1 MTATK
6 FEGKLFTDD
15 DVVFPS
21 MKDYYHNSLE
31 PILKSYLMKDQEYK
45 YFEDPIGG
53 EDAVGFVTDNRG
65 VFAIKCSKNAFDL
78 STDAQNTAE
87 NSADSFLFYPKSKS
101 VNVGQ
106 SAESQKYLYQLCKN
120 GELFTDHKYNS
131 QDDLERFKEYK
142 KRIRFSLMCVSV
154 PKLPRCTVEL
164 LPNEDIEEIK
174 YGDLN
179 KFASNYFFLTHRP
192 DFDKSNEVMPY
203 APSDTLYFYKNRQV
217 WKKCDSLKITGYGYY
232 YVLAN
237 RPGITAN
244 IYKTSLKIRDDVLDL
259 INEAE
264 DIRINIPSDVTAA
277 DANRYTEY
285 SADNINNLPFIG
297 GIISSILLPNKEL
310 ISDYFTENTYMH
322 AGFNC
327 AGQDKFNKT
336 IAVIYV
342 KVTRDGKKRWI
353 NLNKYILVKYFGEV
367 KNQTTNTTDYVGTD
381 FYVKNAPPEFKP
393 DTYNIGISCYQDEI
407 SRKSLIEMGQSDER
421 VKVQKKA
428 FAAASYSLCQNYDD
442 LYNWTIS
449 IGDVSFFVPPTQ
461 IRVTNTT
468 NTDRLPILRA
478 RGTMAKN
485 IEKSETEI
493 AIDLYFNNEAGI
505 NGQPVEMNLW
515 TKHFKDAGELY
526 SSSSEAFKADEYKK
540 KEGDNG
546 LRTYYMNG
554 LRALLSEFRFCPF
567 LPIVNKY
574 INETLKIS
582 AVSLEQIL
590 VKTVPNFPRLLKV
603 VLVMKDFDY
612 QVYMPEVPEPYYD
625 ENNKVVNPFDQ
636 CINYDVLRYYYQK
649 PILYGNEL
657 AKKLEQGKTVS
668 KRQVTENGKTETIE
682 VTEAYNFNSIPFIKD
697 TIIGDTKNN
706 VRTAFLPCEFK
717 DPMIS
722 VYAADET
729 YLQQLHELKR
739 TLYQKRMSMGFGV
752 DSFVPNENQK
762 KIIAEASYLY
772 KIINPIYE
780 KYALIKNDIN
790 VAAQNEIYKKSLK
803 DSTLSGEINQT
814 TVDRAVFVDLD
825 NLKFPYGAKVG
836 KDGYSEPIIHDNYFE
851 TIYKYV
857 TEPLYNELLEKTKDL
872 TNIDNEKLVSNIYFV
887 VNNTRIC
894 PDKES
899 LQKELASYGSN
910 IPKVQIN
917 IGLNLTINQ
926 KEVDEI
932 AKQAYVGEQREEYKA
947 LENQKYNMLDHNGN
961 AAVKIYLS
969 DISAG
974 QFSSLSFNT
983 DFDEWNRAETDLK
996 FLEFCDYNEDSLINA
1011 NEEQQELK
1019 QSIDYE
1025 DAKSI
1030 KFKKILD
1037 NALVTDFEAS
1047 LNNNFARMSLLESSG
1062 FAAQYVGGNDIH
1074 ISWHIRTQDSDLVN
1088 VLKSLPDYEAHCM
1101 RNYHN
1106 VLPCFPIRI
1115 ESEFSKLMGV
1125 FEVSIEDV
1133 VIETVPNFPGLYD
1146 ISIRA
1151 ISTDRTLR
1159 NRESLRAINDD
1170 SKYDENP
1177 ELENAGETDD
1187 DYIDNSGIKRG
1198 KIRTRINIRTQ
1209 KQLYDKMAN
1218 AELYPDLELPR
1229 VDDLVKLGFRFI
1241 RYKDK
1246 ERELNSGFVDP
1257 DFYMYYS
1264 HIIFSELLKKY
1275 LDAKFGRSELED
1287 EEKNKDTI
1295 KEFKGTVTEVEDG
1308 DTCTVRVEGSS
1319 ELRVIRLD
1327 KIDTPEIWHNNSDEG
1342 SQLEQAGGKE
1352 ATAVLQ
1358 GMIYLKEVTVKY
1370 REKDVY
1376 GRYLGRIYVGS
1387 TDVNKEM
1394 VQQGWAWHNSK
1405 YDTSDEYDEFSKLQE
1420 EAKKKKIGIF
1430 DPRVYK
1436 SFNSILYTEIQN
1448 LKADIR
1454 KDELNPTNPD
1464 YSELKSGIENR
1475 FNNDDVIFDDR
1486 FDELLEKFLNN
1497 EQFSPS
1503 IKEFKDRLQELQNK
1517 AAKLRQIIPYPIEPW
1532 KTRPISKQYI
1542 ADDNTIISGG
1552 KPSMLVSDL
1561 TGCRVEV
1568 DWTGKIN
1575 METANNKFKSVVN
1588 ETEKRIKNEQKALH
1602 QITTQNLLAKTMPAI
1617 SVADKKLWTVS
1628 NKILCS
1634 FKESYIVNLNRMIA
1648 DGNKIASDYNEKQY
1662 SKLNT
1667 YFNETFSKVHNAAND
1682 IIFNADTGL
1691 KNIDIYGGTYHYIF
1705 YDPENYDKRIDNK
1718 AIEVLHVNSPYHNL
1732 FNSLYIT
1739 SENNT
1744 SNDIVSAMQAIL
1756 KSIKAVNT
1764 ASQEYNYEVKSEA
1777 WKGCQYPNSIIK
1789 EPYYGVLYN
1798 GENGTKKDHEN
1809 NGSSFRLNS
1818 PYNIRAY
1825 SFKEILPYLS
1835 EAEADEI
1842 FALDGYMDR
1851 IYVLDPYYRLKSEK
1865 EIQEYLKRCREN
1877 IDYSTE
1883 AEFRIILWWLAR
1895 LYQEDIFPSLSYD
1908 VERRRAKENAKAS
1921 KKAVELINSQL
1932 KEANE
1937 KQAVNIDTSLIDK
1950 IGSFVE
1956 KNETALDTGKF
1967 FVAALFAIL
1976 DEPFSKSDLY
1986 NHIVARDYDW
1996 LNSYLI
2002 KLTSRETMD
2011 RAGVSDKNGTKL
2023 RKFLLALCGYKFI
2036 DDPSYIGKSSEV
2048 TPAEQFSS
2056 IYNTKLALAA
2066 CEDPNMYLFHS
2077 YYDMLRND
2085 YRGRLLR
2092 AFPTYYCMFIDEG
2105 REIGLWKIF
2114 DNFYSMTGI
2123 NEIAITK
2130 SRKIAADTCSITLS
2144 NNYNTFTFDDEDCYI
2159 NYVGDFWG
2167 ELFDSLF
2174 DQKSLALEMDRK
2186 RRHATKYVNRAKLS
2200 PGIRIHIR
2208 MGYGSDARELAGLF
2222 NGVIAEVN
2230 PNAKTVDV
2238 IAQGNGIELLNPISL
2253 EVDAD
2258 EVTQLDDAGLF
2269 KAASSGGTP
2278 RNILA
2283 GMLTT
2288 KSSSLARY
2296 AQGEWDISQKWAK
2309 DGEKHWD
2316 TDFMFGLGDY
2326 LDSLHQ
2332 SNILGIKH
2340 FGDVYDRSVF
2350 PGGEIC
2356 QNLYDITQF
2365 PALDDDELNFYR
2377 SKEEKNNEAPLI
2389 SFNPNGR
2396 TFWDI
2401 MHICKSVGP
2410 DFICSMAPF
2419 GFRDT
2424 IFLGRPRYYYAYDY
2438 VETESGARV
2447 ERRKPFQQHYFLY
2460 GNSDIMVNDITA
2472 SSKLMKTVATGVYTR
2487 DKGATTETKQVGP
2500 IFVDKDIYPEEQKSF
2515 IYDTRLLIKPDQWY
2529 NLRGKTKQNKI
2540 DEGKN
2545 IATQAIWNTAGNAV
2559 TNTLQFFANAFDW
2572 VGSWYD
2578 DTPDKI
2584 AWSSTANALKDSVKE
2599 MYQGGLVVIG
2609 YPSIKPYD
2617 RLYINDEYNDMSG
2630 QVEVRDVVHLFSME
2644 SGLTSSINVDA
2655 FSVVDDRKEFYI
2667 QKASSTAASEATFLA
2682 TSYGMYKLSPKIVSS
2697 IAQKVS
2703 TYSTKAGSAVKAIAE
2718 NKKVVDFATALS
2730 SDARIVAAGKFFKTF
2745 RGSIPVTESVIKSKE
2760 ILGSVGI
2767 KGIKLA
2773 SGLKSLG
2780 GGLAAIAMNPPAWIA
2795 IGAWL
2800 VLDAGMHAVAHNVQS
2815 ALLFNVK
2822 NAQALIIFP
2831 LKRYGMA
2838 YTAGLSGSMGLVYG
2852 SPTFNDVGPIE
2863 KLYAEWLAPNEEDS
2877 WLTGILKATFL
2888 SEDVQNEA
2896 AKYRR
2901 DNTAFFANNG
2911 NPIGDGVQAEST
2923 VFGVAKNRGSG
2934 KFSSVYGMS
2943 TQNRI
2948 NPYEDNL
2955 DEEEKAKVLERYNN
2969 SLKSKVIVSMEDF
2982 TTPKIYNNFRNI
2994 AEDIRF
3000 RKYVGSIESH
3010 NGFLRILHLEKQ
3022 LNKNSSIQGVSGI
3035 YHKDASNTRSLN
3047 IPYIRYNDGKIY
3059 DVPYLSYDAFNV
3071 LHEIVDK
3078 AYQQV
3083 VKINRADNVQV
3094 KTDFGN
3100 NHIILFSALRIGNE
3114 SDKAASAGN
3123 TFTIKATGNLNLG
3136 KILNELYENKG
3147 KKVFYSDQ
3155 KGDGQYKITVF
3166 PVDYVAKQ

>member
-6 FEGKLFTDD
+6 FEGKLFTDE

-31 PILKSYLMKDQEYK
+31 PILKSYLMKDQEHK

-65 VFAIKCSKNAFDL
+65 VFAIKCTKEAFDL
-78 STDAQNTAE
+78 SADAQNTAE
-87 NSADSFLFYPKSKS
+87 TSADSFLFYPKNKT

-106 SAESQKYLYQLCKN
+106 SAESQKYLYQLCKDE
-120 GELFTDHKYNS
+120 ELFANDKFNF
-131 QDDLERFKEYK
+131 QDDLEKLKEYK
-142 KRIRFSLMCVSV
+142 KRIRFCLMCVSV
-154 PKLPRCTVEL
+154 PKLPRCSVEL

-192 DFDKSNEVMPY
+192 DFNKSNEVMPY

-217 WKKCDSLKITGYGYY
+217 WKKCDSLKITGYSYY

-244 IYKTSLKIRDDVLDL
+244 TYKTSLKIRNDILNL

-264 DIRINIPSDVTAA
+264 DIRIDIPSDVTAA
-277 DANRYTEY
+277 DANKYTEY

-310 ISDYFTENTYMH
+310 ISDYYTENTYIH

-342 KVTRDGKKRWI
+342 KVTRNGKKRWI

-393 DTYNIGISCYQDEI
+393 DTYNIGISCYQDEV
-407 SRKSLIEMGQSDER
+407 SRKSLVEMGQSDER
-421 VKVQKKA
+421 IKIQKKA
-428 FAAASYSLCQNYDD
+428 FAAAGYSLCQNYDD
-442 LYNWTIS
+442 LYNWTVS

-485 IEKSETEI
+485 IEKAETEI

-505 NGQPVEMNLW
+505 NGQPIEMNLW
-515 TKHFKDAGELY
+515 TKHFKDEGELY
-526 SSSSEAFKADEYKK
+526 SSSSEAFKADETKK

-603 VLVMKDFDY
+603 VLVMKNFDY
-612 QVYMPEVPEPYYD
+612 QVYMPEVPEAYYD

-657 AKKLEQGKTVS
+657 AKKLKQGKSITN
-668 KRQVTENGKTETIE
+668 RQITENDKTQTIE
-682 VTEAYNFNSIPFIKD
+682 VTEEYNFNSISFIKD

-717 DPMIS
+717 DPMITI
-722 VYAADET
+722 YAADET

-752 DSFVPNENQK
+752 DSFIPNENQK
-762 KIIAEASYLY
+762 RIIAETSSLY
-772 KIINPIYE
+772 KIINPIVE
-780 KYALIKNDIN
+780 KYALVKNEIN
-790 VAAQNEIYKKSLK
+790 ISVQNEIYKKALEDTSLN
-803 DSTLSGEINQT
+803 DEINQT
-814 TVDRAVFVDLD
+814 TVNKAVFVDLES
-825 NLKFPYGAKVG
+825 LKFPYGAKVG
-836 KDGYSEPIIHDNYFE
+836 KDGYSEPIIREDYFK
-851 TIYKYV
+851 TIYECV
-857 TEPLYNELLEKTKDL
+857 TKPLYDELLEKTKEL
-872 TNIDNEKLVSNIYFV
+872 TNIDNEKLVPHIYFV
-887 VNNTRIC
+887 VNNTKIC
-894 PDKES
+894 PDEES
-899 LQKELASYGSN
+899 LKKELTSYGSN

-917 IGLNLTINQ
+917 IGLNITINQ

-932 AKQAYVGEQREEYKA
+932 AKQAYLGEQKEEYKA
-947 LENQKYNMLDHNGN
+947 LKNQKNNLLDHNGN
-961 AAVKIYLS
+961 ASVKIYLP
-969 DISAG
+969 DTSAG

-983 DFDEWNRAETDLK
+983 NFDEWNRAEIDLK
-996 FLEFCDYNEDSLINA
+996 FLEFCNYNEDSLINA
-1011 NEEQQELK
+1011 NEKQQELK

-1030 KFKKILD
+1030 KFKKILE

-1047 LNNNFARMSLLESSG
+1047 LNNNFARISLLESSG
-1062 FAAQYVGGNDIH
+1062 YAAQYVGGSDIH

-1088 VLKSLPDYEAHCM
+1088 MLKSLPDYEAHCM

-1115 ESEFSKLMGV
+1115 ESEFSKLMGI

-1133 VIETVPNFPGLYD
+1133 VVETVPNFPGLYD
-1146 ISIRA
+1146 VSIRA

-1177 ELENAGETDD
+1177 EFENAGETDN

-1209 KQLYDKMAN
+1209 NQLYDKMAN

-1246 ERELNSGFVDP
+1246 EREINSGFVDP

-1275 LDAKFGRSELED
+1275 LDTKFGRSELED
-1287 EEKNKDTI
+1287 EDKETV

-1308 DTCTVRVEGSS
+1308 DTIKVKDSKDNKIKYVR
-1319 ELRVIRLD
+1319 LAL
-1327 KIDTPEIWHNNSDEG
+1327 IDAPEINHENTI

-1352 ATAVLQ
+1352 SKAVLES
-1358 GMIYLKEVTVKY
+1358 MFYISRDVTVKY
-1370 REKDVY
+1370 NETDHY
-1376 GRYLGRIYVGS
+1376 GRYLGRVYIGS

-1394 VQQGWAWHNSK
+1394 VRQGWAWHDSK
-1405 YDTSDEYDEFSKLQE
+1405 YDTSDEYDEFAQLQKEARQNKL
-1420 EAKKKKIGIF
+1420 GIF
-1430 DPRVYK
+1430 NPLTYK
-1436 SFNSILYTEIQN
+1436 NFNSILYTEIEDLIN
-1448 LKADIR
+1448 NINKNETIAEDPEYYSNTDEKFDIF
-1454 KDELNPTNPD
+1454 LN
-1464 YSELKSGIENR
+1464 
-1475 FNNDDVIFDDR
+1475 
-1486 FDELLEKFLNN
+1486 KFLNN
-1497 EQFSPS
+1497 EQLSTS
-1503 IKEFKDRLQELQNK
+1503 LQEFKNKLKAIQNK
-1517 AAKLRQIIPYPIEPW
+1517 AANLKQVIPYPIEPW
-1532 KTRPISKQYI
+1532 KARPISKNYI
-1542 ADDNTIISGG
+1542 ANDNTIISGG

-1561 TGCRVEV
+1561 TGSRVEV
-1568 DWTGKIN
+1568 DWNGKIN
-1575 METANNKFKSVVN
+1575 METANSKFKSVIN
-1588 ETEKRIKNEQKALH
+1588 ETQKRVKEENKALH
-1602 QITTQNLLAKTMPAI
+1602 EITTQNLLAKTMPAI
-1617 SVADKKLWTVS
+1617 SIADKKLWTVS

-1648 DGNKIASDYNEKQY
+1648 DGNKVASDYNEKQY
-1662 SKLNT
+1662 NKLNT
-1667 YFNETFSKVHNAAND
+1667 YFNETFSKAYNAAND
-1682 IIFNADTGL
+1682 IIFNTDTGL
-1691 KNIDIYGGTYHYIF
+1691 RSIDIYGGSYHYIF
-1705 YDPENYDKRIDNK
+1705 FDPENYDKRIDDKTLGILN
-1718 AIEVLHVNSPYHNL
+1718 VNSSYYNL

-1739 SENNT
+1739 SDNST
-1744 SNDIVSAMQAIL
+1744 SNNIVSAIQTIL
-1756 KSIKAVNT
+1756 KAIKAVNT
-1764 ASQEYNYEVKSEA
+1764 ATQEYNYEVKTEA
-1777 WKGCQYPNSIIK
+1777 WKGCQYSNSIIK
-1789 EPYYGVLYN
+1789 EPYYGILYS

-1851 IYVLDPYYRLKSEK
+1851 IYVLDPYYRLKSEN

-1883 AEFRIILWWLAR
+1883 AEFRILLWWLAR

-1908 VERRRAKENAKAS
+1908 VERRSAKENAKAS
-1921 KKAVELINSQL
+1921 KKAVELINKQL

-1937 KQAVNIDTSLIDK
+1937 KQTVNIDTRLIDK
-1950 IGSFVE
+1950 IGSFI
-1956 KNETALDTGKF
+1956 KNNEAALDTGKF
-1967 FVAALFAIL
+1967 FVAALFTIL
-1976 DEPFSKSDLY
+1976 DEPFSKSNLY

-1996 LNSYLI
+1996 LNSYLV
-2002 KLTSRETMD
+2002 KLTSRETID

-2036 DDPSYIGKSSEV
+2036 DDPSYIGKSSEA

-2123 NEIAITK
+2123 NEISITK
-2130 SRKIAADTCSITLS
+2130 SRKIATDTCSITLS

-2167 ELFDSLF
+2167 ELFDSIF
-2174 DQKSLALEMDRK
+2174 DQKSLALKIDRK

-2200 PGIRIHIR
+2200 PGIRIHVR

-2253 EVDAD
+2253 ETDAD
-2258 EVTQLDDAGLF
+2258 EITQIDDAGLF

-2288 KSSSLARY
+2288 KSSLLARY
-2296 AQGEWDISQKWAK
+2296 VQGEYDANQSWYK

-2316 TDFMFGLGDY
+2316 TDFMSGLGDY
-2326 LDSLHQ
+2326 LNSLHE

-2340 FGDVYDRSVF
+2340 FGEVDDRSVF

-2356 QNLYDITQF
+2356 QNLYDITEF

-2377 SKEEKNNEAPLI
+2377 SSKEENGHAPYI

-2396 TFWDI
+2396 TFWDA

-2410 DFICSMAPF
+2410 DFICSTAPF

-2424 IFLGRPRYYYAYDY
+2424 IFLGRPRYYYAYEY
-2438 VETESGARV
+2438 VETESGTRV

-2460 GNSDIMVNDITA
+2460 GNSDIMVNDIIA
-2472 SSKLMKTVATGVYTR
+2472 SSKLMKTVATGIYTR
-2487 DKGATTETKQVGP
+2487 DRGVTSDTEQVGP
-2500 IFVDKDIYPEEQKSF
+2500 IFVDKNIYPEEQKSF
-2515 IYDTRLLIKPDQWY
+2515 IYDTRLTLKPEPKWY
-2529 NLRGKTKQNKI
+2529 NFRTTTKQNTINDGKWLVTDSIGSTMDKI
-2540 DEGKN
+2540 R
-2545 IATQAIWNTAGNAV
+2545 INTA
-2559 TNTLQFFANAFDW
+2559 QFFANIPDQLL
-2572 VGSWYD
+2572 SYLD
-2578 DTPDKI
+2578 DVPDKV
-2584 AWSSTANALKDSVKE
+2584 AWSATASALKDSVKE
-2599 MYQGGLVVIG
+2599 MYQGGLIIIG

-2617 RLYINDEYNDMSG
+2617 RLYINDAYNDISG
-2630 QVEVRDVVHLFSME
+2630 QVEVRDVVHFFSIE
-2644 SGLTSSINVDA
+2644 SGLISSINVDA
-2655 FSVVDDRKEFYI
+2655 ISVVDDRKEFYTQNMSCRI
-2667 QKASSTAASEATFLA
+2667 ASEAIFAAVST
-2682 TSYGMYKLSPKIVSS
+2682 GIYKLQPKIITSMVTKGTEYLG
-2697 IAQKVS
+2697 KVG
-2703 TYSTKAGSAVKAIAE
+2703 KIAGSI
-2718 NKKVVDFATALS
+2718 S
-2730 SDARIVAAGKFFKTF
+2730 SDARLVGLKTF
-2745 RGSIPVTESVIKSKE
+2745 FNSIKESAGTTAETIKNKGLIKSMAKA
-2760 ILGSVGI
+2760 GVSVATSLKNI
-2767 KGIKLA
+2767 KG
-2773 SGLKSLG
+2773 GLLFLKMTPSLWRATG
-2780 GGLAAIAMNPPAWIA
+2780 VGLAIEVGLHVI
-2795 IGAWL
+2795 
-2800 VLDAGMHAVAHNVQS
+2800 AHNIQS
-2815 ALLFNVK
+2815 WLIFNVK
-2822 NAQALIIFP
+2822 NSQALVIFP
-2831 LKRYGMA
+2831 LKRYGMV

-2852 SPTFNDVGPIE
+2852 SPTFNDVGPIK
-2863 KLYAEWLAPNEEDS
+2863 KLYTEWLAPSEEDG

-2911 NPIGDGVQAEST
+2911 NSIGDGIQAEST
-2923 VFGVAKNRGSG
+2923 VFGVAKNRSSG
-2934 KFSSVYGMS
+2934 KFSSIYGMS

-2948 NPYEDNL
+2948 NPFEDNL
-2955 DEEEKAKVLERYNN
+2955 DEEEKAKVLKRYNN
-2969 SLKSKVIVSMEDF
+2969 SLKGKTIVSMEDF
-2982 TTPKIYNNFRNI
+2982 TAPKIYNNFRNI
-2994 AEDIRF
+2994 VEDIRF
-3000 RKYVGSIESH
+3000 RKYVGPKESP

-3022 LNKNSSIQGVSGI
+3022 LDINKGIQGVSGI

-3059 DVPYLSYDAFNV
+3059 DVPYLSLDAFNV
-3071 LHEIVDK
+3071 LHEIVEK
-3078 AYQQV
+3078 AYQSV
-3083 VKINRADNVQV
+3083 VKINRADNTQV
-3094 KTDFGN
+3094 KADFGN
-3100 NHIILFSALRIGNE
+3100 NHIILFSALRIGSE
-3114 SDKAASAGN
+3114 SDKAAASGN
-3123 TFTIKATGNLNLG
+3123 TFIIKAIGNLNLG
-3136 KILNELYENKG
+3136 KILNELYENNG

-3155 KGDGQYKITVF
+3155 KGNGQYKITVF
-3166 PVDYVAKQ
+3166 PLDYVAKK

>member
-53 EDAVGFVTDNRG
+53 EDALGFVTDNRG
-65 VFAIKCSKNAFDL
+65 VFAIKCSKDAFDL
-78 STDAQNTAE
+78 SVDAQNSAE
-87 NSADSFLFYPKSKS
+87 TSADSFLFYPKNKT

-106 SAESQKYLYQLCKN
+106 SAESQKYLYQLCKD

-192 DFDKSNEVMPY
+192 DFDKSNEIMPY
-203 APSDTLYFYKNRQV
+203 ASNDTLYFYKNRQV
-217 WKKCDSLKITGYGYY
+217 WKKCDSLKITGHSYY

-237 RPGITAN
+237 RPGITIN
-244 IYKTSLKIRDDVLDL
+244 TYKTSLKIRNDVINL
-259 INEAE
+259 INKAE

-297 GIISSILLPNKEL
+297 GIISSVLLPNKEL
-310 ISDYFTENTYMH
+310 ISDYFTENIYMH

-327 AGQDKFNKT
+327 AGQDKFNKA

-342 KVTRDGKKRWI
+342 KVTRNGKKRWI

-393 DTYNIGISCYQDEI
+393 DTYNIGISCYQDEV

-428 FAAASYSLCQNYDD
+428 FAAAGYSLCQDYDD
-442 LYNWTIS
+442 LYNWTVS

-505 NGQPVEMNLW
+505 NGQPLEINLW

-526 SSSSEAFKADEYKK
+526 SSSSEAFKADETKK

-657 AKKLEQGKTVS
+657 AKKLEQGKTVTNR
-668 KRQVTENGKTETIE
+668 KITENGKTQTVE

-697 TIIGDTKNN
+697 TIIGNTKNN

-739 TLYQKRMSMGFGV
+739 TLYQKRMSMGFAV
-752 DSFVPNENQK
+752 DSFIPNENQK
-762 KIIAEASYLY
+762 KIIAESSSLY
-772 KIINPIYE
+772 KIINPIIE

-790 VAAQNEIYKKSLK
+790 VSAQNEIYKQSLK
-803 DSTLSGEINQT
+803 DSTLNDEINQT
-814 TVDRAVFVDLD
+814 TVNRAIFVDLD

-836 KDGYSEPIIHDNYFE
+836 KDGYSEPIIRDDYFKTVYE
-851 TIYKYV
+851 LV
-857 TEPLYNELLEKTKDL
+857 TKPLYNELLKETKEL
-872 TNIDNEKLVSNIYFV
+872 TNINNEKLVSKICFI

-894 PDKES
+894 ENIES
-899 LQKELASYGSN
+899 LEKELASYGSN

-917 IGLNLTINQ
+917 ISLNLTVNQ

-932 AKQAYVGEQREEYKA
+932 AKQAYVGEQKEKYKA
-947 LENQKYNMLDHNGN
+947 LENQKNNLLDHNGN
-961 AAVKIYLS
+961 TAVKIFLP
-969 DISAG
+969 DTSAG
-974 QFSSLSFNT
+974 QSSSLSFNT
-983 DFDEWNRAETDLK
+983 NLDEWNRVEPDLK

-1011 NEEQQELK
+1011 NEEQQALK

-1030 KFKKILD
+1030 KFKKILE

-1047 LNNNFARMSLLESSG
+1047 LNNNFAQISLLESSG
-1062 FAAQYVGGNDIH
+1062 SAAQYVGGSDTH
-1074 ISWHIRTQDSDLVN
+1074 ISWHIRTQDSNLVN

-1133 VIETVPNFPGLYD
+1133 VVETVPNFPGLYD
-1146 ISIRA
+1146 VSIRA

-1177 ELENAGETDD
+1177 ELENAGETND

-1246 ERELNSGFVDP
+1246 EREINSGFVDP

-1295 KEFKGTVTEVEDG
+1295 KEFKGTITEVEDG

-1327 KIDTPEIWHNNSDEG
+1327 KIDTPEIWHDNSGEG
-1342 SQLEQAGGKE
+1342 SQLEQAGGRE

-1376 GRYLGRIYVGS
+1376 GRYLGRIYVGL

-1394 VQQGWAWHNSK
+1394 VRQGWAWHNSK

-1436 SFNSILYTEIQN
+1436 SFNSILYTEVQN

-1454 KDELNPTNPD
+1454 KAELNPTNPD
-1464 YSELKSGIENR
+1464 YSELKKGIENR
-1475 FNNDDVIFDDR
+1475 FNNDNIIFDDK

-1497 EQFSPS
+1497 EQFSLS
-1503 IKEFKDRLQELQNK
+1503 VKEFKNRLQELQNK

-1532 KTRPISKQYI
+1532 KIRPISKQYI
-1542 ADDNTIISGG
+1542 ANDNTIILGG

-1568 DWTGKIN
+1568 DWTGEID
-1575 METANNKFKSVVN
+1575 MSTANSKFKNIVS
-1588 ETEKRIKNEQKALH
+1588 ETKERIKEERKALH
-1602 QITTQNLLAKTMPAI
+1602 QITTQNLLAQTVPAI

-1634 FKESYIVNLNRMIA
+1634 FKESYIVNLDRA
-1648 DGNKIASDYNEKQY
+1648 LKDGQKVSTDYNQKQYKNLDTYFDETFKKAKACANEIILGNEYGLKAFTLLDITNKYSFLGPDKYDNNIDQKVEDVLLENGNYTRLLQEFYIASVNKRAF
-1662 SKLNT
+1662 
-1667 YFNETFSKVHNAAND
+1667 FNDF
-1682 IIFNADTGL
+1682 L
-1691 KNIDIYGGTYHYIF
+1691 
-1705 YDPENYDKRIDNK
+1705 K
-1718 AIEVLHVNSPYHNL
+1718 AIK
-1732 FNSLYIT
+1732 
-1739 SENNT
+1739 
-1744 SNDIVSAMQAIL
+1744 AIL
-1756 KSIKAVNT
+1756 KSVKAINT
-1764 ASQEYNYEVKSEA
+1764 ASQEYNYEVKNEA
-1777 WKGCQYPNSIIK
+1777 WKGCQYKDRINN
-1789 EPYYGVLYN
+1789 EPYYGVLFS
-1798 GENGTKKDHEN
+1798 GENGTKEDHEKN
-1809 NGSSFRLNS
+1809 SNKFRLNG
-1818 PYNIRAY
+1818 PFNIRRY
-1825 SFKEILPYLS
+1825 SYNEFWPYLS
-1835 EAEADEI
+1835 SEELEEI
-1842 FALDGYMDR
+1842 HSLPNYESKY
-1851 IYVLDPYYRLKSEK
+1851 YVFDPYYRLKSNE
-1865 EIQEYLKRCREN
+1865 EIAKYLTQCRED
-1877 IDYSTE
+1877 IKFAAE

-1908 VERRRAKENAKAS
+1908 IERKNAKNNADAS

-1932 KEANE
+1932 KKANE
-1937 KQAVNIDTSLIDK
+1937 NQSFTVNTELIEK
-1950 IGSFVE
+1950 IGTFVE
-1956 KNETALDTGKF
+1956 QNESALDTGKF

-1976 DEPFSKSDLY
+1976 DEPFSKSELY
-1986 NHIVARDYDW
+1986 NHIVARNYDW
-1996 LNSYLI
+1996 LNNYVI
-2002 KLTSRETMD
+2002 KLTSRESTD
-2011 RAGVSDKNGTKL
+2011 RAGITDKNGTKL
-2023 RKFLLALCGYKFI
+2023 RKFLLALCGYEFI

-2056 IYNTKLALAA
+2056 LYNTKLALAA

-2105 REIGLWKIF
+2105 REVGLWKIF

-2123 NEIAITK
+2123 NEISITK

-2167 ELFDSLF
+2167 ELYNSLF

-2200 PGIRIHIR
+2200 PGIRIHVR

-2230 PNAKTVDV
+2230 PNAKTIDV
-2238 IAQGNGIELLNPISL
+2238 VAQGNGIELLNPISL
-2253 EVDAD
+2253 ETDAD
-2258 EVTQLDDAGLF
+2258 EITQIDDAGLF

-2288 KSSSLARY
+2288 KSGVLARY
-2296 AQGEWDISQKWAK
+2296 FQGEYDKSQWKYK

-2316 TDFMFGLGDY
+2316 TDFMFGLGNY
-2326 LDSLHQ
+2326 IDSLHQ

-2340 FGDVYDRSVF
+2340 FGEVDDRSVF

-2356 QNLYDITQF
+2356 QNLYDITEF

-2377 SKEEKNNEAPLI
+2377 SKKEENGHEPYI

-2396 TFWDI
+2396 TFWDA

-2410 DFICSMAPF
+2410 DFICSTAPF

-2487 DKGATTETKQVGP
+2487 DRGITSSTEQVGP

-2515 IYDTRLLIKPDQWY
+2515 IYDTRLTLKPEPKRY
-2529 NLRGKTKQNKI
+2529 NFRTTTKQNTI
-2540 DEGKN
+2540 NDGKC
-2545 IATQAIWNTAGNAV
+2545 IVTDSIGSTVGKGLRNTA
-2559 TNTLQFFANAFDW
+2559 QFFANVPDQL
-2572 VGSWYD
+2572 VSYLD
-2578 DTPDKI
+2578 DVPDKI
-2584 AWSSTANALKDSVKE
+2584 AWSSTASALKDSVKE

-2617 RLYINDEYNDMSG
+2617 RLYINDAYNDISG
-2630 QVEVRDVVHLFSME
+2630 QVEVRDVVHIFSME
-2644 SGLTSSINVDA
+2644 SGLISSINVDA
-2655 FSVVDDRKEFYI
+2655 ISVVDDRKEFYV
-2667 QKASSTAASEATFLA
+2667 QKMSCTAASEAVFLA
-2682 TSYGMYKLSPKIVSS
+2682 TSMGMYKLQPKIVAS
-2697 IAQKVS
+2697 IA
-2703 TYSTKAGSAVKAIAE
+2703 TKGAEYLGKIGNIAGSV
-2718 NKKVVDFATALS
+2718 S
-2730 SDARIVAAGKFFKTF
+2730 SDARLVGLQTFFNSIKDAAGTTAETIKNK
-2745 RGSIPVTESVIKSKE
+2745 GLIKSMAKT
-2760 ILGSVGI
+2760 GVSVAT
-2767 KGIKLA
+2767 KFT
-2773 SGLKSLG
+2773 SLKK
-2780 GGLAAIAMNPPAWIA
+2780 GLALFGMTPPGWLA
-2795 IGAWL
+2795 IGTWL
-2800 VLDAGMHAVAHNVQS
+2800 VLEAGLHVIAHNIQS
-2815 ALLFNVK
+2815 SLMFNVK
-2822 NAQALIIFP
+2822 NSQALIIFP
-2831 LKRYGMA
+2831 LKRYGMV

-2863 KLYAEWLAPNEEDS
+2863 KLYAEWLAPSEEDG
-2877 WLTGILKATFL
+2877 WLTGVLKSTFL

-2911 NPIGDGVQAEST
+2911 NSIGDEIQAEST

-2948 NPYEDNL
+2948 NPFEDNL

-2969 SLKSKVIVSMEDF
+2969 TLKNKAIMSMEDF
-2982 TTPKIYNNFRNI
+2982 TAPKIYNNFRNV

-3000 RKYVGSIESH
+3000 RKYVGSKESP

-3022 LNKNSSIQGVSGI
+3022 LDVNSGLQGVSGI

-3059 DVPYLSYDAFNV
+3059 DIPYLSLDAFNV
-3071 LHEIVDK
+3071 LHEIVEK
-3078 AYQQV
+3078 AYQSV
-3083 VKINRADNVQV
+3083 VKINRADNTQI
-3094 KTDFGN
+3094 KADFGN

-3166 PVDYVAKQ
+3166 PVDYVAKN

>member
-65 VFAIKCSKNAFDL
+65 VFSIKCSKDAFDL
-78 STDAQNTAE
+78 SVDAQNSAE
-87 NSADSFLFYPKSKS
+87 TSADSFLFYPKNKS
-101 VNVGQ
+101 VSVGQ
-106 SAESQKYLYQLCKN
+106 SAESQKYLYQLCKDEELFAN
-120 GELFTDHKYNS
+120 DKFNFQGELEN
-131 QDDLERFKEYK
+131 LKEYK

-192 DFDKSNEVMPY
+192 DFDKSGEIMPY
-203 APSDTLYFYKNRQV
+203 APGDTLYFYKNRQV
-217 WKKCDSLKITGYGYY
+217 WKKCDSLKITGYSYY

-237 RPGITAN
+237 RPDITAN
-244 IYKTSLKIRDDVLDL
+244 IYKTSLKIRNDVLDL

-285 SADNINNLPFIG
+285 STDNINNLPFIG
-297 GIISSILLPNKEL
+297 EIISSVLLPNKEL

-327 AGQDKFNKT
+327 AGQDKFNKA

-342 KVTRDGKKRWI
+342 KVTRNGKKRWI

-367 KNQTTNTTDYVGTD
+367 KNQTTNTANYVGTD
-381 FYVKNAPPEFKP
+381 FYVKNAPVEFKP
-393 DTYNIGISCYQDEI
+393 DTYNIGISCYQDEV

-421 VKVQKKA
+421 VKIQKKA
-428 FAAASYSLCQNYDD
+428 FAAAGYSLCQNYDD
-442 LYNWTIS
+442 LYNWTVS

-515 TKHFKDAGELY
+515 TKHFKDEGELY
-526 SSSSEAFKADEYKK
+526 SSSSEAFKADETKK

-590 VKTVPNFPRLLKV
+590 VKTVPNFPRLIKV

-612 QVYMPEVPEPYYD
+612 QVYMPEVPEAYFD

-636 CINYDVLRYYYQK
+636 CINYDVLRYYYQR

-657 AKKLEQGKTVS
+657 AKKLKQGKAIN
-668 KRQVTENGKTETIE
+668 KRQVTENGKTNTVE
-682 VTEAYNFNSIPFIKD
+682 VTEEYSFNSLPFIRD
-697 TIIGDTKNN
+697 TIIGNN
-706 VRTAFLPCEFK
+706 KDNIRTAFLPCEFK
-717 DPMIS
+717 DPMICI
-722 VYAADET
+722 YAADET
-729 YLQQLHELKR
+729 YLQQLYELKR
-739 TLYQKRMSMGFGV
+739 TLYQKRMSMGFAV
-752 DSFVPNENQK
+752 DSFIPNENQK
-762 KIIAEASYLY
+762 KIIAESSSLY
-772 KIINPIYE
+772 KIINLIIE

-790 VAAQNEIYKKSLK
+790 VSAQNEIYKQSLK
-803 DSTLSGEINQT
+803 DSTLNDEINQT
-814 TVDRAVFVDLD
+814 TVNRAIFVDLD

-836 KDGYSEPIIHDNYFE
+836 KDGYSEPIIRDDYFKTVYE
-851 TIYKYV
+851 LV
-857 TEPLYNELLEKTKDL
+857 TKPLYNELLEKTKEL
-872 TNIDNEKLVSNIYFV
+872 TNTNNEKLVSEICFV
-887 VNNTRIC
+887 INNTRIC
-894 PDKES
+894 DNIES
-899 LQKELASYGSN
+899 FEKELASYGSN

-917 IGLNLTINQ
+917 ISLNLTVNQ

-932 AKQAYVGEQREEYKA
+932 AKQAYIGEQKEEYKA
-947 LENQKYNMLDHNGN
+947 LENQKNNLLDHNGN
-961 AAVKIYLS
+961 AAVKIYLP
-969 DISAG
+969 DTSAG

-983 DFDEWNRAETDLK
+983 NFDEWNRIEPDLK
-996 FLEFCDYNEDSLINA
+996 FLEFCNYNEDSLINA
-1011 NEEQQELK
+1011 NEEQQALK
-1019 QSIDYE
+1019 QSMDYE

-1047 LNNNFARMSLLESSG
+1047 LNNNFAQISLLESSG
-1062 FAAQYVGGNDIH
+1062 SAAQYVGGSDTH
-1074 ISWHIRTQDSDLVN
+1074 ISWHIRTQDSNLVN

-1133 VIETVPNFPGLYD
+1133 VVETVPNFPGLYD
-1146 ISIRA
+1146 VSIRA

-1170 SKYDENP
+1170 SKYNENP

-1275 LDAKFGRSELED
+1275 IETTYNK
-1287 EEKNKDTI
+1287 EEK
-1295 KEFKGTVTEVEDG
+1295 ESPVT
-1308 DTCTVRVEGSS
+1308 
-1319 ELRVIRLD
+1319 
-1327 KIDTPEIWHNNSDEG
+1327 NNM
-1342 SQLEQAGGKE
+1342 QL
-1352 ATAVLQ
+1352 
-1358 GMIYLKEVTVKY
+1358 
-1370 REKDVY
+1370 
-1376 GRYLGRIYVGS
+1376 
-1387 TDVNKEM
+1387 
-1394 VQQGWAWHNSK
+1394 
-1405 YDTSDEYDEFSKLQE
+1405 
-1420 EAKKKKIGIF
+1420 
-1430 DPRVYK
+1430 
-1436 SFNSILYTEIQN
+1436 
-1448 LKADIR
+1448 
-1454 KDELNPTNPD
+1454 
-1464 YSELKSGIENR
+1464 
-1475 FNNDDVIFDDR
+1475 
-1486 FDELLEKFLNN
+1486 
-1497 EQFSPS
+1497 
-1503 IKEFKDRLQELQNK
+1503 
-1517 AAKLRQIIPYPIEPW
+1517 
-1532 KTRPISKQYI
+1532 
-1542 ADDNTIISGG
+1542 
-1552 KPSMLVSDL
+1552 SDL

-1568 DWTGKIN
+1568 NALGEID
-1575 METANNKFKSVVN
+1575 MSTANNKFKNVVS

-1617 SVADKKLWTVS
+1617 SVADKKLWTIS

-1634 FKESYIVNLNRMIA
+1634 FKESYVINLNRMIA
-1648 DGNKIASDYNEKQY
+1648 DGNRIASNHNEKQY

-1667 YFNETFSKVHNAAND
+1667 YFNETFSRVHKAAND
-1682 IIFNADTGL
+1682 IIFNANTGL
-1691 KNIDIYGGTYHYIF
+1691 KNIDIYGNMYHYIF

-1718 AIEVLHVNSPYHNL
+1718 AIEVLHVNSPYRNL

-1739 SENNT
+1739 TKNNI
-1744 SNDIVSAMQAIL
+1744 SNDIVTAMQAIL

-1809 NGSSFRLNS
+1809 NCSAFRLNS

-1835 EAEADEI
+1835 EVEADEI
-1842 FALDGYMDR
+1842 LALDRYMDR

-1908 VERRRAKENAKAS
+1908 IERKNAKNNADAS

-1932 KEANE
+1932 KKANE
-1937 KQAVNIDTSLIDK
+1937 NQSFTVNTELIEK
-1950 IGSFVE
+1950 IGTFVE
-1956 KNETALDTGKF
+1956 QNEAALDTGKF

-1976 DEPFSKSDLY
+1976 DEPFSKSELY
-1986 NHIVARDYDW
+1986 NHIVARNYDW
-1996 LNSYLI
+1996 LNNYII
-2002 KLTSRETMD
+2002 KLTSRESTD
-2011 RAGVSDKNGTKL
+2011 RAGITDKNGTKL
-2023 RKFLLALCGYKFI
+2023 RKFLLALCGYEFI

-2056 IYNTKLALAA
+2056 LYNTKLALAA

-2105 REIGLWKIF
+2105 REVGLWKIF

-2123 NEIAITK
+2123 NEISITK
-2130 SRKIAADTCSITLS
+2130 SRKIAADTCSIVLS

-2167 ELFDSLF
+2167 ELYDSLF

-2230 PNAKTVDV
+2230 PNAKTIDIV
-2238 IAQGNGIELLNPISL
+2238 AQGNGIELLNPISL
-2253 EVDAD
+2253 ETDAD
-2258 EVTQLDDAGLF
+2258 EITQIDDAGLF

-2288 KSSSLARY
+2288 KSSLLARY
-2296 AQGEWDISQKWAK
+2296 FQGEYDVSQSWFK

-2316 TDFMFGLGDY
+2316 TDFMFGLGNY
-2326 LDSLHQ
+2326 IDSLHQ

-2340 FGDVYDRSVF
+2340 FGEVDDRSVF

-2356 QNLYDITQF
+2356 QNLYDITKF

-2377 SKEEKNNEAPLI
+2377 SKKEENSHAPYI

-2396 TFWDI
+2396 TFWDA

-2410 DFICSMAPF
+2410 DFICSTAPF

-2424 IFLGRPRYYYAYDY
+2424 IFLGRPRYYYAYEY

-2487 DKGATTETKQVGP
+2487 DRGITSSTEQVGP

-2515 IYDTRLLIKPDQWY
+2515 IYDTRLTLKPEPKWY
-2529 NLRGKTKQNKI
+2529 NFRTTTKQNTI
-2540 DEGKN
+2540 NDGKW
-2545 IATQAIWNTAGNAV
+2545 IVTDSIGSTVGKGLRNTA
-2559 TNTLQFFANAFDW
+2559 QFFANVPDQL
-2572 VGSWYD
+2572 VSYLD
-2578 DTPDKI
+2578 DVPDKI
-2584 AWSSTANALKDSVKE
+2584 AWSSTASALKDSVKE

-2617 RLYINDEYNDMSG
+2617 RLYINDAYNDISG
-2630 QVEVRDVVHLFSME
+2630 QVEVRDVVHIFSME
-2644 SGLTSSINVDA
+2644 SGLISSINVDA
-2655 FSVVDDRKEFYI
+2655 ISVVDDRKEFYV
-2667 QKASSTAASEATFLA
+2667 QKMSCTAASEAVFLA
-2682 TSYGMYKLSPKIVSS
+2682 TSMGMYKLQPKIVAS
-2697 IAQKVS
+2697 IA
-2703 TYSTKAGSAVKAIAE
+2703 TKGAEYLGKIGNIAGSVSSNARLVGLQTFFNNIKDATGTIAE
-2718 NKKVVDFATALS
+2718 TIKNKGL
-2730 SDARIVAAGKFFKTF
+2730 
-2745 RGSIPVTESVIKSKE
+2745 IKSMTKT
-2760 ILGSVGI
+2760 GVSVAT
-2767 KGIKLA
+2767 KFT
-2773 SGLKSLG
+2773 SLKN
-2780 GGLAAIAMNPPAWIA
+2780 GLALFGMTPPGWLA
-2795 IGAWL
+2795 IGTWL
-2800 VLDAGMHAVAHNVQS
+2800 VLEAGLHVIAHNIQS
-2815 ALLFNVK
+2815 SLMFNVK
-2822 NAQALIIFP
+2822 NSQALIIFP
-2831 LKRYGMA
+2831 LKRYGMV

-2863 KLYAEWLAPNEEDS
+2863 KLYAEWLAPSEEDG
-2877 WLTGILKATFL
+2877 WLTGMLKSTFL

-2911 NPIGDGVQAEST
+2911 NPIGDGIQAEST

-2943 TQNRI
+2943 THNRI
-2948 NPYEDNL
+2948 NPFEDNL

-2969 SLKSKVIVSMEDF
+2969 TLKNKAILSMEDF
-2982 TTPKIYNNFRNI
+2982 TAPKIYNNFRNV

-3000 RKYVGSIESH
+3000 RKYVGPKESP

-3022 LNKNSSIQGVSGI
+3022 LDVNSGLQGISGI

-3059 DVPYLSYDAFNV
+3059 DIPYLSLDAFNV
-3071 LHEIVDK
+3071 LHEIVEK
-3078 AYQQV
+3078 AYQSI
-3083 VKINRADNVQV
+3083 VKINRADNTQI
-3094 KTDFGN
+3094 KADFGS

-3166 PVDYVAKQ
+3166 PVDYVAKN

>member
-6 FEGKLFTDD
+6 FEGKLFTDE

-65 VFAIKCSKNAFDL
+65 VFAIKCTKEAFDL
-78 STDAQNTAE
+78 SADAQNTAE
-87 NSADSFLFYPKSKS
+87 TSADSFLFYPKNKT

-106 SAESQKYLYQLCKN
+106 SAESQKYIYQLCKN
-120 GELFTDHKYNS
+120 EELFANDKFNF
-131 QDDLERFKEYK
+131 QDDLEKLKEYK

-154 PKLPRCTVEL
+154 PKLPRCSIEL

-174 YGDLN
+174 YSDLN

-192 DFDKSNEVMPY
+192 DFDKSNEVIPY

-217 WKKCDSLKITGYGYY
+217 WKKCDSLKITGYSYY

-237 RPGITAN
+237 RPGITTN
-244 IYKTSLKIRDDVLDL
+244 IYKTSLKIRNDILAL
-259 INEAE
+259 INESE
-264 DIRINIPSDVTAA
+264 DIRINIPSDITAA
-277 DANRYTEY
+277 NANRYTEY

-297 GIISSILLPNKEL
+297 GIISSILLPNKQL
-310 ISDYFTENTYMH
+310 ISDYYTENTYMH

-342 KVTRDGKKRWI
+342 KVTRNGKKRWI

-381 FYVKNAPPEFKP
+381 FYIKNAPPEFKP
-393 DTYNIGISCYQDEI
+393 DTYNIGISCYQDEV
-407 SRKSLIEMGQSDER
+407 SRKSLVEMGQSDER
-421 VKVQKKA
+421 IKIQKKA
-428 FAAASYSLCQNYDD
+428 FAAAGYSLCQNYDD
-442 LYNWTIS
+442 LYNWTVS

-485 IEKSETEI
+485 IEKAETEI

-505 NGQPVEMNLW
+505 NGQPVEMDLW
-515 TKHFKDAGELY
+515 TKHFKDEGELY
-526 SSSSEAFKADEYKK
+526 SSSSEAFKTDETKK

-567 LPIVNKY
+567 LPIINKY

-603 VLVMKDFDY
+603 VLVMKNFDY
-612 QVYMPEVPEPYYD
+612 QVYMPEVPEAYYN

-657 AKKLEQGKTVS
+657 AKKLKQGKTVTN
-668 KRQVTENGKTETIE
+668 RQITENGKTKTIE
-682 VTEAYNFNSIPFIKD
+682 VTEEYSFNSIPFIKD

-717 DPMIS
+717 DPTIAI
-722 VYAADET
+722 YAADET

-752 DSFVPNENQK
+752 DSFIPNENQK
-762 KIIAEASYLY
+762 KIIAEASSLY
-772 KIINPIYE
+772 KIVNPIIE
-780 KYALIKNDIN
+780 KYALIKNNIN
-790 VAAQNEIYKKSLK
+790 VSAQNEIYKKSLK
-803 DSTLSGEINQT
+803 DSTLNDEINQT
-814 TVDRAVFVDLD
+814 TVDRAAFVDLD
-825 NLKFPYGAKVG
+825 SLKFPYGAKVE
-836 KDGYSEPIIHDNYFE
+836 KDGYSEPIIRDNYFE
-851 TIYKYV
+851 TIYKCV
-857 TEPLYNELLEKTKDL
+857 TDPLHNELIKETKEL
-872 TNIDNEKLVSNIYFV
+872 TNIDNEKLVSQIYFV

-894 PDKES
+894 PDIES
-899 LQKELASYGSN
+899 LKKELASYGSN

-932 AKQAYVGEQREEYKA
+932 AKQAYVGEQKEEYKA
-947 LENQKYNMLDHNGN
+947 LENQKNNLLDHNGN
-961 AAVKIYLS
+961 AAVKIYLP
-969 DISAG
+969 DTSAG

-996 FLEFCDYNEDSLINA
+996 FLEFCNYNEDSLINA
-1011 NEEQQELK
+1011 NEKQQELK

-1030 KFKKILD
+1030 KFKKILE

-1047 LNNNFARMSLLESSG
+1047 LNNNFARISLLESSG
-1062 FAAQYVGGNDIH
+1062 SAAQYVGGSDIH

-1133 VIETVPNFPGLYD
+1133 VVETVPNFPGLYD
-1146 ISIRA
+1146 VSIRA

-1170 SKYDENP
+1170 NKYNKNP
-1177 ELENAGETDD
+1177 ELENAEETDD

-1209 KQLYDKMAN
+1209 NQLYDKMAN

-1246 ERELNSGFVDP
+1246 EREINSGFVDP

-1275 LDAKFGRSELED
+1275 LDTKFGRSELED
-1287 EEKNKDTI
+1287 ENKGTV
-1295 KEFKGTVTEVEDG
+1295 KEFKGIVTEVEDG
-1308 DTCTVRVEGSS
+1308 DTCTVRIKDGS
-1319 ELRVIRLD
+1319 ELRKIRLD
-1327 KIDTPEIWHNNSDEG
+1327 MIDTPEIWHEKSDEG
-1342 SQLEQAGGKE
+1342 SQLEQAGGRE
-1352 ATAVLQ
+1352 ATTVLQ
-1358 GMIYLKEVTVKY
+1358 EMIYLKEVTVKY

-1387 TDVNKEM
+1387 IDVNKEM
-1394 VQQGWAWHNSK
+1394 VRLGWAWHNSK
-1405 YDTSDEYDEFSKLQE
+1405 YDTSDEYDKFAQLQKEAIENKL
-1420 EAKKKKIGIF
+1420 GIF
-1430 DPRVYK
+1430 NPLVYER
-1436 SFNSILYTEIQN
+1436 FNPILYKEIQSI
-1448 LKADIR
+1448 KADIY
-1454 KDELNPTNPD
+1454 KAELNPTDPE
-1464 YSELKSGIENR
+1464 YYLKIKEIETR
-1475 FNNDDVIFDDR
+1475 FDSNNALFDEKFDDI
-1486 FDELLEKFLNN
+1486 LNKFLNN

-1503 IKEFKDRLQELQNK
+1503 IQEFKSRLKTLQDK
-1517 AAKLRQIIPYPIEPW
+1517 AANLKQIIPYPIEPW
-1532 KTRPISKQYI
+1532 KTRSISKQYI
-1542 ADDNTIISGG
+1542 ANGNTSIISGG

-1568 DWTGKIN
+1568 DWTGEIN
-1575 METANNKFKSVVN
+1575 METANSKFKNVVT
-1588 ETEKRIKNEQKALH
+1588 ETKERIKEERKALH
-1602 QITTQNLLAKTMPAI
+1602 QITTQNLLAQTIPAI

-1634 FKESYIVNLNRMIA
+1634 FKESYIVNLDRMLK
-1648 DGNKIASDYNEKQY
+1648 DGNKKAINHNQKQYKNLDTYFDETFKKTKACANEIILGNKYGLKTFTSLNIIDKYSFFVPDKYDNNIDVKVEDILLENGNYIRLLQELYIAS
-1662 SKLNT
+1662 
-1667 YFNETFSKVHNAAND
+1667 V
-1682 IIFNADTGL
+1682 
-1691 KNIDIYGGTYHYIF
+1691 
-1705 YDPENYDKRIDNK
+1705 DKRAFFNDFIQ
-1718 AIEVLHVNSPYHNL
+1718 AIK
-1732 FNSLYIT
+1732 
-1739 SENNT
+1739 
-1744 SNDIVSAMQAIL
+1744 AIL
-1756 KSIKAVNT
+1756 KSIKAINT
-1764 ASQEYNYEVKSEA
+1764 ASQEYNYEVKNEA
-1777 WKGCQYPNSIIK
+1777 WKGCQYKDRINS
-1789 EPYYGVLYN
+1789 EPYYGVLFS
-1798 GENGTKKDHEN
+1798 GENGTKNDHEKN
-1809 NGSSFRLNS
+1809 STKFRLNG
-1818 PYNIRAY
+1818 PFNIRRY
-1825 SFKEILPYLS
+1825 SYNEFWPYLS
-1835 EAEADEI
+1835 SEELEEI
-1842 FALDGYMDR
+1842 HSLPNYESKH
-1851 IYVLDPYYRLKSEK
+1851 YVIDPYYRLKSNE
-1865 EIQEYLKRCREN
+1865 EIADYLTKCRED
-1877 IDYSTE
+1877 IRFAAET
-1883 AEFRIILWWLAR
+1883 EFRIILWWLAR

-1908 VERRRAKENAKAS
+1908 IERKNAKNNADAS

-1932 KEANE
+1932 KKANE
-1937 KQAVNIDTSLIDK
+1937 NQSFTVNTKLIEK
-1950 IGSFVE
+1950 IGTFIE
-1956 KNETALDTGKF
+1956 QNEAALDTGKF

-1976 DEPFSKSDLY
+1976 DEPFSKSNLY
-1986 NHIVARDYDW
+1986 NHIVARNYDW
-1996 LNSYLI
+1996 LNNYII
-2002 KLTSRETMD
+2002 KLTSRESTD
-2011 RAGVSDKNGTKL
+2011 RAGIADKNGTKL
-2023 RKFLLALCGYKFI
+2023 RKFLLALCGYEFI

-2123 NEIAITK
+2123 NEISITK

-2167 ELFDSLF
+2167 ELYDSLF

-2186 RRHATKYVNRAKLS
+2186 RRHATKYINRAKLS
-2200 PGIRIHIR
+2200 PGIRIHVR

-2230 PNAKTVDV
+2230 PNAKTVEV
-2238 IAQGNGIELLNPISL
+2238 VAQGNGIELLNPISL
-2253 EVDAD
+2253 ETDAD
-2258 EVTQLDDAGLF
+2258 EITQIDDAGLF

-2288 KSSSLARY
+2288 KSSLLARY
-2296 AQGEWDISQKWAK
+2296 VQGEYDVNQSWNK

-2326 LDSLHQ
+2326 LNSLHE

-2340 FGDVYDRSVF
+2340 FGEVDDRSVF

-2356 QNLYDITQF
+2356 QNLYDITEF

-2377 SKEEKNNEAPLI
+2377 SNKEENSHAPYI

-2396 TFWDI
+2396 TFWDA

-2410 DFICSMAPF
+2410 DFICSTAPF
-2419 GFRDT
+2419 DFRDT
-2424 IFLGRPRYYYAYDY
+2424 IFLGRPRYYYAYEY
-2438 VETESGARV
+2438 VETESEARV

-2460 GNSDIMVNDITA
+2460 GNSDIIVNDITA
-2472 SSKLMKTVATGVYTR
+2472 SSKLMKTVATGIYTR
-2487 DKGATTETKQVGP
+2487 DRGVTSDTEQVGP

-2515 IYDTRLLIKPDQWY
+2515 IYDTRLTLKPEPKWY
-2529 NLRGKTKQNKI
+2529 NFRTTTKQNTI
-2540 DEGKN
+2540 NDGKWLVTDS
-2545 IATQAIWNTAGNAV
+2545 IGSTIGKGLRNTA
-2559 TNTLQFFANAFDW
+2559 QFFANIPDQLL
-2572 VGSWYD
+2572 SYLD
-2578 DTPDKI
+2578 DVPDKV
-2584 AWSSTANALKDSVKE
+2584 AWSATASALKDSIKE

-2617 RLYINDEYNDMSG
+2617 RLYVNDAYNDISG
-2630 QVEVRDVVHLFSME
+2630 QVEVRDVVHLFSIE
-2644 SGLTSSINVDA
+2644 SGLISSINVDA
-2655 FSVVDDRKEFYI
+2655 ISVVDDRKEFYTQNMSCRI
-2667 QKASSTAASEATFLA
+2667 ASEAAFAAVST
-2682 TSYGMYKLSPKIVSS
+2682 GIYKLQPKIVAS
-2697 IAQKVS
+2697 IA
-2703 TYSTKAGSAVKAIAE
+2703 TKGSKYLGKIGNIAGSI
-2718 NKKVVDFATALS
+2718 S
-2730 SDARIVAAGKFFKTF
+2730 SDARLVGLKTF
-2745 RGSIPVTESVIKSKE
+2745 FNSIKESAGTTAEIIKDKGLIKSMAKA
-2760 ILGSVGI
+2760 GVSATT
-2767 KGIKLA
+2767 KLTN
-2773 SGLKSLG
+2773 LKT
-2780 GGLAAIAMNPPAWIA
+2780 GLAFFGMTPPGWLA
-2795 IGAWL
+2795 IGTWL
-2800 VLDAGMHAVAHNVQS
+2800 AIEAGLHVIAHNIQS
-2815 ALLFNVK
+2815 SLMFNVK
-2822 NAQALIIFP
+2822 NSQALIIFP
-2831 LKRYGMA
+2831 LKRYGMV

-2863 KLYAEWLAPNEEDS
+2863 KLYTEWLAPSEEDG

-2896 AKYRR
+2896 TKYRR

-2911 NPIGDGVQAEST
+2911 NSIGDEIQAEST

-2934 KFSSVYGMS
+2934 KFSSIYGMS

-2948 NPYEDNL
+2948 NPFEDNL

-2969 SLKSKVIVSMEDF
+2969 SLKDKAIVSMEDF
-2982 TTPKIYNNFRNI
+2982 TAPKIYNNFRNI
-2994 AEDIRF
+2994 VEDIRF
-3000 RKYVGSIESH
+3000 RKYVGPKESP

-3022 LNKNSSIQGVSGI
+3022 LDINKGIQGVSGI

-3059 DVPYLSYDAFNV
+3059 DIPYLSLDAFNV
-3071 LHEIVDK
+3071 LHEIVEK
-3078 AYQQV
+3078 AYQSV
-3083 VKINRADNVQV
+3083 VKINRADNTQV
-3094 KTDFGN
+3094 KADFGN
-3100 NHIILFSALRIGNE
+3100 NHIILFSALRIGSE
-3114 SDKAASAGN
+3114 SDKAVASGN
-3123 TFTIKATGNLNLG
+3123 TFTIKAIGNLNLG
-3136 KILNELYENKG
+3136 KILNELYENNG

-3166 PVDYVAKQ
+3166 PLDYVAKN

>member
-87 NSADSFLFYPKSKS
+87 TSADSFLFYPKSKS

-244 IYKTSLKIRDDVLDL
+244 IYKTSLKIRNDVLDL

-393 DTYNIGISCYQDEI
+393 DTYNIGISCYQDEV

-428 FAAASYSLCQNYDD
+428 FAAAGYSLCQNYDD
-442 LYNWTIS
+442 LYNWTVS

-657 AKKLEQGKTVS
+657 AKKLEQGKTVTN
-668 KRQVTENGKTETIE
+668 RQITENGKTQTVEITET
-682 VTEAYNFNSIPFIKD
+682 YNFNSIPFIKD

-717 DPMIS
+717 DPMITI
-722 VYAADET
+722 YAADET

-752 DSFVPNENQK
+752 DSFIPNENQK
-762 KIIAEASYLY
+762 KIIAEASSLY
-772 KIINPIYE
+772 KIINPIFE
-780 KYALIKNDIN
+780 KYALIKNEIN
-790 VAAQNEIYKKSLK
+790 ISAQNEIYKQSLK
-803 DSTLSGEINQT
+803 YDLTDGINQT
-814 TVDRAVFVDLD
+814 TNNKSVFIDLD
-825 NLKFPYGAKVG
+825 SLVFPYGTETG
-836 KDGYSEPIIHDNYFE
+836 EDGQPKSIPRDNYFE
-851 TIYKYV
+851 TIYKFI
-857 TEPLYNELLEKTKDL
+857 TEPLYNELLEKTKEL
-872 TNIDNEKLVSNIYFV
+872 TNIDNEKLVSHIYFV

-899 LQKELASYGSN
+899 LKKELASYGSN
-910 IPKVQIN
+910 IPKIQIN

-947 LENQKYNMLDHNGN
+947 LKNQKYNMLDHNGN

-969 DISAG
+969 DTSAG

-983 DFDEWNRAETDLK
+983 DFNEWNRAETDLK

-1025 DAKSI
+1025 NAKSI

-1062 FAAQYVGGNDIH
+1062 FAAQYVGGSDIY
-1074 ISWHIRTQDSDLVN
+1074 ISWHIRTQDSNLVN

-1133 VIETVPNFPGLYD
+1133 VVETVPNFPGLYD
-1146 ISIRA
+1146 VSIRA

-1246 ERELNSGFVDP
+1246 EREINSGFVDP
-1257 DFYMYYS
+1257 DFYIYYS

-1287 EEKNKDTI
+1287 KEDTSI
-1295 KEFKGTVTEVEDG
+1295 KEIKGTVVDVEDG
-1308 DTCTVRVEGSS
+1308 DTIKVRDNNDNKIKE
-1319 ELRVIRLD
+1319 IRLD
-1327 KIDTPEIWHNNSDEG
+1327 LIDAPEINHKKYIG
-1342 SQLEQAGGKE
+1342 QLEQAGGRE
-1352 ATAVLQ
+1352 ATTALQ
-1358 GMIYLKEVTVKY
+1358 NMINLKEVIVKY
-1370 REKDVY
+1370 REKDGY
-1376 GRYLGRIYVGS
+1376 DRYLGRIYVGS
-1387 TDVNKEM
+1387 TDINREM
-1394 VQQGWAWHNSK
+1394 VRNGWAWHNSK
-1405 YDTSDEYDEFSKLQE
+1405 YDNSSEYDEFANLQK
-1420 EAKKKKIGIF
+1420 EAKKNKIGIF
-1430 DPRVYK
+1430 NPQLYK
-1436 SFNSILYTEIQN
+1436 NF
-1448 LKADIR
+1448 
-1454 KDELNPTNPD
+1454 NPTIYN
-1464 YSELKSGIENR
+1464 ELQSIKVAIHKGELSPTDPEYYLKIQELENH
-1475 FNNDDVIFDDR
+1475 FNNSREIFDDK
-1486 FDELLEKFLNN
+1486 FEEILNKFLNN

-1503 IKEFKDRLQELQNK
+1503 IEEFRIKLKALQDK
-1517 AAKLRQIIPYPIEPW
+1517 AANLKQIIPYPIEPW
-1532 KTRPISKQYI
+1532 KIRPISKNYI
-1542 ADDNTIISGG
+1542 ADDNTSIISGG
-1552 KPSMLVSDL
+1552 KPSMLLSDL
-1561 TGCRVEV
+1561 NGCRVEV
-1568 DWTGKIN
+1568 DWTGEIN

-1588 ETEKRIKNEQKALH
+1588 ETQERIKEERKAL
-1602 QITTQNLLAKTMPAI
+1602 QRITTQNLLAKTIPAI
-1617 SVADKKLWTVS
+1617 SIADKKLWTVS

-1634 FKESYIVNLNRMIA
+1634 FKESYIVNLDRMLK
-1648 DGNKIASDYNEKQY
+1648 DGNNKATDYNEKQY
-1662 SKLNT
+1662 KNLDSYFDDTFKKAKTCANEIILGNEYGLRTIIPFTESSSSTLFTPDKYDNGIDVRTEQVLDPGYSYMNMLN
-1667 YFNETFSKVHNAAND
+1667 
-1682 IIFNADTGL
+1682 G
-1691 KNIDIYGGTYHYIF
+1691 
-1705 YDPENYDKRIDNK
+1705 
-1718 AIEVLHVNSPYHNL
+1718 
-1732 FNSLYIT
+1732 LYIT
-1739 SENNT
+1739 SSGANT
-1744 SNDIVSAMQAIL
+1744 VSSDTVKAVKAIL
-1756 KSIKAVNT
+1756 KSIKAINT
-1764 ASQEYNYEVKSEA
+1764 ASQEYNYEVKTEA
-1777 WKGCQYPNSIIK
+1777 WKGCQYKDVINK
-1789 EPYYGVLYN
+1789 EPYYGILDT
-1798 GENGTKKDHEN
+1798 GDNGTKKDHKEKPN
-1809 NGSSFRLNS
+1809 RFRLNG
-1818 PYNIRAY
+1818 PFNIRRY
-1825 SFKEILPYLS
+1825 SYREIEPYLTTEELKEVHNIS
-1835 EAEADEI
+1835 NYAKRD
-1842 FALDGYMDR
+1842 
-1851 IYVLDPYYRLKSEK
+1851 YVLDPYYRLKTEE
-1865 EIQEYLKRCREN
+1865 EITEYLTKCRED
-1877 IDYSTE
+1877 IKFATE

-1908 VERRRAKENAKAS
+1908 VERRSAKENAKAS

-1937 KQAVNIDTSLIDK
+1937 KQSVNIDTGLINK

-1956 KNETALDTGKF
+1956 KNEAALDTGKF

-1986 NHIVARDYDW
+1986 NHVVARDYDW

-2023 RKFLLALCGYKFI
+2023 RKFLLALCGYEFI

-2066 CEDPNMYLFHS
+2066 CEDPSMYLFHS

-2167 ELFDSLF
+2167 ELFDSLL

-2200 PGIRIHIR
+2200 PGIRIHVR

-2296 AQGEWDISQKWAK
+2296 TQGEWDASQKWAK

-2340 FGDVYDRSVF
+2340 FGEVDDRSVF

-2356 QNLYDITQF
+2356 QNLYDITEF

-2377 SKEEKNNEAPLI
+2377 DSKEKNNEAPLI

-2410 DFICSMAPF
+2410 DFICSTAPF

-2424 IFLGRPRYYYAYDY
+2424 IFLGRPRYYYAYEY

-2460 GNSDIMVNDITA
+2460 GNSDIIVNDITA

-2500 IFVDKDIYPEEQKSF
+2500 IFVDKYIYPEEQKSF

-2529 NLRGKTKQNKI
+2529 GLRGKTKQNRI

-2545 IATQAIWNTAGNAV
+2545 IAARAVINTIKNAAINV
-2559 TNTLQFFANAFDW
+2559 TQFFANAFDW
-2572 VGSWYD
+2572 LGSWYD

-2630 QVEVRDVVHLFSME
+2630 QVEVRDVVHLFNMD
-2644 SGLTSSINVDA
+2644 SGLTSSINVDVI
-2655 FSVVDDRKEFYI
+2655 STVDDRKEFYI
-2667 QKASSTAASEATFLA
+2667 QNTSCRIASELLFAAMAT
-2682 TSYGMYKLSPKIVSS
+2682 GIYKLYPKIVTS
-2697 IAQKVS
+2697 ILEK
-2703 TYSTKAGSAVKAIAE
+2703 
-2718 NKKVVDFATALS
+2718 NKKVLDKIEGTVDSISTEVRLKAATYFLKQLIKYVRKSNGGLKAAVTRLAL
-2730 SDARIVAAGKFFKTF
+2730 AKWIIAETGLRIVA
-2745 RGSIPVTESVIKSKE
+2745 
-2760 ILGSVGI
+2760 
-2767 KGIKLA
+2767 
-2773 SGLKSLG
+2773 
-2780 GGLAAIAMNPPAWIA
+2780 
-2795 IGAWL
+2795 
-2800 VLDAGMHAVAHNVQS
+2800 HNIQS
-2815 ALLFNVK
+2815 ALLFNIR
-2822 NAQALIIFP
+2822 NSQALIIFP

-2863 KLYAEWLAPNEEDS
+2863 KLYAEWLAPNEEDN
-2877 WLTGILKATFL
+2877 WLTGVLKTTFL

-2911 NPIGDGVQAEST
+2911 NSIGDGIQAEST

-2955 DEEEKAKVLERYNN
+2955 DEEEKTKVLERYNN
-2969 SLKSKVIVSMEDF
+2969 SLKGKAIISMEDF

-3000 RKYVGSIESH
+3000 RKYVGPIESH

-3047 IPYIRYNDGKIY
+3047 IPYIKYNDGKIY

-3083 VKINRADNVQV
+3083 VKINRTDNAQV
-3094 KTDFGN
+3094 KADLGK
-3100 NHIILFSALRIGNE
+3100 NHIILFSALCIGSN
-3114 SDKAASAGN
+3114 SDKTAAAGN
-3123 TFTIKATGNLNLG
+3123 TFTIKAVGDIDLG
-3136 KILNELYENKG
+3136 KILNELYNNNG

-3155 KGDGQYKITVF
+3155 KGNGQYKITVF
-3166 PVDYVAKQ
+3166 PLDYIAKN

>member
-6 FEGKLFTDD
+6 FEGKLFTDE

-53 EDAVGFVTDNRG
+53 EDAVGFVADNRG
-65 VFAIKCSKNAFDL
+65 VFAIKCTKEAFDL

-87 NSADSFLFYPKSKS
+87 TSADSFLFYPKNKT

-106 SAESQKYLYQLCKN
+106 SAESQKYLYQLCKDE
-120 GELFTDHKYNS
+120 ELFSNDKFNF
-131 QDDLERFKEYK
+131 QDDLGKLKEYK

-154 PKLPRCTVEL
+154 PKLPRCSIEL

-174 YGDLN
+174 YSDLN

-192 DFDKSNEVMPY
+192 DFDKSNEVMSY

-217 WKKCDSLKITGYGYY
+217 WKKCDSLKITGYSYY

-237 RPGITAN
+237 RPGITSN
-244 IYKTSLKIRDDVLDL
+244 TYKTSLKIRNDALNL

-264 DIRINIPSDVTAA
+264 DIRINIPSDITAA
-277 DANRYTEY
+277 DANKYTEY

-310 ISDYFTENTYMH
+310 ISDYYTENTYMH

-342 KVTRDGKKRWI
+342 KVTRNGKKRWI

-367 KNQTTNTTDYVGTD
+367 KNQTTNTTDSVGTD

-393 DTYNIGISCYQDEI
+393 DTYNIGISCYRDEV
-407 SRKSLIEMGQSDER
+407 SRESLVEMSQSDER
-421 VKVQKKA
+421 IKIQKKA
-428 FAAASYSLCQNYDD
+428 FAAAGYSLCQNYDD
-442 LYNWTIS
+442 LYNWTVS

-478 RGTMAKN
+478 RGSMAKN
-485 IEKSETEI
+485 IEKSDTEI

-505 NGQPVEMNLW
+505 NGQPTEMNLW
-515 TKHFKDAGELY
+515 TKHFKDEDELY
-526 SSSSEAFKADEYKK
+526 SSSFEAFKADETKK

-554 LRALLSEFRFCPF
+554 LRALLSEFKFCPF

-603 VLVMKDFDY
+603 VLVMKNFDY
-612 QVYMPEVPEPYYD
+612 QVYMPEVPEAYYD

-657 AKKLEQGKTVS
+657 AKKLKQGKSITN
-668 KRQVTENGKTETIE
+668 RQITENGKTQTIE
-682 VTEAYNFNSIPFIKD
+682 VTEEYSFNSIPFIKD

-717 DPMIS
+717 DPMITI
-722 VYAADET
+722 YAADET

-752 DSFVPNENQK
+752 DSFIPNENQK
-762 KIIAEASYLY
+762 RIIAEASSLY
-772 KIINPIYE
+772 KIINPIIE
-780 KYALIKNDIN
+780 KYALIKNEIN
-790 VAAQNEIYKKSLK
+790 VSVQNEIYKKSLE
-803 DSTLSGEINQT
+803 DSSLSDEINQT

-825 NLKFPYGAKVG
+825 SLKFPYDVEVG
-836 KDGYSEPIIHDNYFE
+836 EDGYSKLITQTNYFK

-857 TEPLYNELLEKTKDL
+857 TEPLYNELLKETKEL
-872 TNIDNEKLVSNIYFV
+872 TNIDNEKLVSHIYFV

-899 LQKELASYGSN
+899 LEKELTSYGSN
-910 IPKVQIN
+910 IPKAQIN

-932 AKQAYVGEQREEYKA
+932 AKQAYVGEQKEEYKA
-947 LENQKYNMLDHNGN
+947 LENQKNNLLDHNGN
-961 AAVKIYLS
+961 AAVKIYLP
-969 DISAG
+969 DTSAG

-996 FLEFCDYNEDSLINA
+996 FLEFCDYNEDALINA

-1019 QSIDYE
+1019 QSMDYE

-1030 KFKKILD
+1030 KFKKILE

-1047 LNNNFARMSLLESSG
+1047 LNNNFARISLLESSG
-1062 FAAQYVGGNDIH
+1062 SAAQYVGGSDIH

-1115 ESEFSKLMGV
+1115 ESEFSKFMGV

-1133 VIETVPNFPGLYD
+1133 VVETVPNFPGLYD
-1146 ISIRA
+1146 VSIRA

-1170 SKYDENP
+1170 SKYNENP

-1209 KQLYDKMAN
+1209 NQLYDKMAN

-1246 ERELNSGFVDP
+1246 EREINSGFVDP

-1275 LDAKFGRSELED
+1275 IETAFNK
-1287 EEKNKDTI
+1287 EEK
-1295 KEFKGTVTEVEDG
+1295 
-1308 DTCTVRVEGSS
+1308 
-1319 ELRVIRLD
+1319 ELPA
-1327 KIDTPEIWHNNSDEG
+1327 TNNM
-1342 SQLEQAGGKE
+1342 QLA
-1352 ATAVLQ
+1352 
-1358 GMIYLKEVTVKY
+1358 
-1370 REKDVY
+1370 
-1376 GRYLGRIYVGS
+1376 
-1387 TDVNKEM
+1387 
-1394 VQQGWAWHNSK
+1394 
-1405 YDTSDEYDEFSKLQE
+1405 
-1420 EAKKKKIGIF
+1420 
-1430 DPRVYK
+1430 
-1436 SFNSILYTEIQN
+1436 
-1448 LKADIR
+1448 
-1454 KDELNPTNPD
+1454 
-1464 YSELKSGIENR
+1464 
-1475 FNNDDVIFDDR
+1475 
-1486 FDELLEKFLNN
+1486 
-1497 EQFSPS
+1497 
-1503 IKEFKDRLQELQNK
+1503 
-1517 AAKLRQIIPYPIEPW
+1517 
-1532 KTRPISKQYI
+1532 
-1542 ADDNTIISGG
+1542 
-1552 KPSMLVSDL
+1552 DL

-1568 DWTGKIN
+1568 NALGKID
-1575 METANNKFKSVVN
+1575 MATANSKFKNVVT
-1588 ETEKRIKNEQKALH
+1588 ETKERIKEERKVLH
-1602 QITTQNLLAKTMPAI
+1602 QITTQNLLAKTILAI

-1634 FKESYIVNLNRMIA
+1634 FKESYIVNLDRMLE
-1648 DGNKIASDYNEKQY
+1648 DGNKKTTDYNQKQYKNLNAYFDETFKKTKACANEIILGNEYGLKTFTSLNVVNKYSFLGPDKYDDNIDQKVEDVLLEDGNYTRLLQELYIAS
-1662 SKLNT
+1662 
-1667 YFNETFSKVHNAAND
+1667 V
-1682 IIFNADTGL
+1682 
-1691 KNIDIYGGTYHYIF
+1691 
-1705 YDPENYDKRIDNK
+1705 DKRAFFNDFLE
-1718 AIEVLHVNSPYHNL
+1718 AIK
-1732 FNSLYIT
+1732 
-1739 SENNT
+1739 
-1744 SNDIVSAMQAIL
+1744 AIL
-1756 KSIKAVNT
+1756 KSIKAINT
-1764 ASQEYNYEVKSEA
+1764 ASQEYNYEVKDEA
-1777 WKGCQYPNSIIK
+1777 WKGCQYKDRINS
-1789 EPYYGVLYN
+1789 EPYYGVLFS
-1798 GENGTKKDHEN
+1798 GENGTKDDHEKN
-1809 NGSSFRLNS
+1809 STKFRLNG
-1818 PYNIRAY
+1818 PFNIRRY
-1825 SFKEILPYLS
+1825 SYNEFWPYLS
-1835 EAEADEI
+1835 SEELEEI
-1842 FALDGYMDR
+1842 HSLSNYESKY
-1851 IYVLDPYYRLKSEK
+1851 YVLDPYYRLKSNE
-1865 EIQEYLKRCREN
+1865 EIADYLTKCRED
-1877 IDYSTE
+1877 IKFAAET
-1883 AEFRIILWWLAR
+1883 EFRIILWWLAR

-1908 VERRRAKENAKAS
+1908 IERKNAKNNADAS

-1932 KEANE
+1932 KKANE
-1937 KQAVNIDTSLIDK
+1937 NQSVTINTELIEK
-1950 IGSFVE
+1950 IGTFVE
-1956 KNETALDTGKF
+1956 QNEAALDTGKF

-1976 DEPFSKSDLY
+1976 DEPFSKSNLY
-1986 NHIVARDYDW
+1986 NHIVARNYDW
-1996 LNSYLI
+1996 LNNYII
-2002 KLTSRETMD
+2002 KLTSRESTD
-2011 RAGVSDKNGTKL
+2011 RAGIADKNGTKL
-2023 RKFLLALCGYKFI
+2023 RKFLLALCGYEFI

-2105 REIGLWKIF
+2105 REVGLWKIF

-2123 NEIAITK
+2123 NEISITK

-2167 ELFDSLF
+2167 ELYDSLF

-2186 RRHATKYVNRAKLS
+2186 RRHATKYVNRAKIS
-2200 PGIRIHIR
+2200 PGIRIHVR
-2208 MGYGSDARELAGLF
+2208 MGYGSDAKELAGLF

-2253 EVDAD
+2253 ETDAD
-2258 EVTQLDDAGLF
+2258 EITQIDDAGLF
-2269 KAASSGGTP
+2269 KTASSGGTP

-2283 GMLTT
+2283 GILTT
-2288 KSSSLARY
+2288 KSSLLARY
-2296 AQGEWDISQKWAK
+2296 VQGEYDVNQSWYK

-2326 LDSLHQ
+2326 LNSLHE

-2340 FGDVYDRSVF
+2340 FGEVDDRSVF

-2356 QNLYDITQF
+2356 QNLYDITEF

-2377 SKEEKNNEAPLI
+2377 SNKEENGYAPYI

-2396 TFWDI
+2396 TFWDA

-2410 DFICSMAPF
+2410 DFICSTAPF

-2424 IFLGRPRYYYAYDY
+2424 IFLGRPRYYYAYEY

-2472 SSKLMKTVATGVYTR
+2472 SSKLMKTVATGIYTR
-2487 DKGATTETKQVGP
+2487 DRGITSDTEQVGP

-2515 IYDTRLLIKPDQWY
+2515 IYDTRLTLKPEPKWY
-2529 NLRGKTKQNKI
+2529 NFRTTTKQNTI
-2540 DEGKN
+2540 NDGKWLVTDS
-2545 IATQAIWNTAGNAV
+2545 IGSTMGKGLRNTA
-2559 TNTLQFFANAFDW
+2559 QFFANVPDQLL
-2572 VGSWYD
+2572 SYLD
-2578 DTPDKI
+2578 DVPDKV
-2584 AWSSTANALKDSVKE
+2584 AWSATASALKDSVKE

-2617 RLYINDEYNDMSG
+2617 RLYINDAYNDISG
-2630 QVEVRDVVHLFSME
+2630 QVEVRDVVHIFSIE
-2644 SGLTSSINVDA
+2644 SGLISSINVDA
-2655 FSVVDDRKEFYI
+2655 ISVVDDRKEFYV
-2667 QKASSTAASEATFLA
+2667 QKTSCGVASEAAFAAVST
-2682 TSYGMYKLSPKIVSS
+2682 GIYKLQPKIVASMATKGAEYLGKIGNIADS
-2697 IAQKVS
+2697 I
-2703 TYSTKAGSAVKAIAE
+2703 
-2718 NKKVVDFATALS
+2718 S
-2730 SDARIVAAGKFFKTF
+2730 SDARLVGLKTF
-2745 RGSIPVTESVIKSKE
+2745 FNSIKESAGTTAETIKNKGLIKSMAKA
-2760 ILGSVGI
+2760 GVSATT
-2767 KGIKLA
+2767 KLTN
-2773 SGLKSLG
+2773 LKA
-2780 GGLAAIAMNPPAWIA
+2780 GLAVFGMTPPGWLA
-2795 IGAWL
+2795 IGTWL
-2800 VLDAGMHAVAHNVQS
+2800 AIEAGLHVIAHNIQS
-2815 ALLFNVK
+2815 SLMFNVK
-2822 NAQALIIFP
+2822 NSQALIIFP
-2831 LKRYGMA
+2831 LKRYGMV

-2852 SPTFNDVGPIE
+2852 SPTFNDIGPIE
-2863 KLYAEWLAPNEEDS
+2863 KLYAEWLAPSEEDG
-2877 WLTGILKATFL
+2877 WLTGLLKSTFL

-2911 NPIGDGVQAEST
+2911 NSIGDEIQAEST

-2948 NPYEDNL
+2948 NPFEDNL

-2969 SLKSKVIVSMEDF
+2969 SLKGKAIVSMEDF
-2982 TTPKIYNNFRNI
+2982 TAPKIYNNFRNI
-2994 AEDIRF
+2994 VEDIRF
-3000 RKYVGSIESH
+3000 RKYVGPKESP

-3022 LNKNSSIQGVSGI
+3022 LDINKEIQGVSGI

-3059 DVPYLSYDAFNV
+3059 DIPYLSLDAFNV
-3071 LHEIVDK
+3071 LHEIVEK
-3078 AYQQV
+3078 AYQSV
-3083 VKINRADNVQV
+3083 VKINRADNTQVQA
-3094 KTDFGN
+3094 DFGN
-3100 NHIILFSALRIGNE
+3100 NHIILFSALRIGST
-3114 SDKAASAGN
+3114 SDKTAAAGN
-3123 TFTIKATGNLNLG
+3123 TFTIKAVGDISLG
-3136 KILNELYENKG
+3136 KILNELYQNNG

-3155 KGDGQYKITVF
+3155 KGNGQYKITVF
-3166 PVDYVAKQ
+3166 PLDYVAKN